1 MALWPFGKK
10 EDKERNEDIA
20 ETSAEFND
28 TEPDTAEA
36 EEVGA
41 VDIESVEG
49 VDVNDEPYQGRLG
62 AEGPYDAQE
71 HDFQSFD
78 FSDFSHAAL
87 NLGSMIITLPHDS
100 QVQVE
105 MGERG
110 PKMLHILTEHGRFT
124 PVAFAAPVS
133 GGQWRKLA
141 KDTAE
146 SMRADGLRVVT
157 EYGPFG
163 REVVGRL
170 DAEQSNIVRVIGVDG
185 PRWMLR
191 FTIASPEASA
201 DQAAELAR
209 EVIARSFVN
218 RGDTP
223 ILAGE
228 SLPVALPAPLAEQVQ
243 EEMQRRQQAQQQQAQ
258 QQQAQQQ
265 PQQPQQQ
272 DQQ

>member
-10 EDKERNEDIA
+10 DDKDNNEEVV
-20 ETSAEFND
+20 ETGYEFN
-28 TEPDTAEA
+28 EA
-36 EEVGA
+36 EQEAPEEERSSA

-49 VDVNDEPYQGRLG
+49 VDVNDEPYQGTLG

-71 HDFQSFD
+71 HDYQTFD

-146 SMRADGLRVVT
+146 SMRSDGLRVVT

-243 EEMQRRQQAQQQQAQ
+243 QEMQRRQQQQQQEQ
-258 QQQAQQQ
+258 QQ
-265 PQQPQQQ
+265 
-272 DQQ
+272 